1 MIRNF
6 RMLAVI
12 LIALG
17 AIGIGLRPVLADP
30 VQVPFDASY
39 SGTISL
45 TDNQYVILFSGAGIS
60 SHLGL
65 GANQGQIVITGMDN
79 SCSGGVANTNYERL
93 TAANGDS
100 LFLTSYD
107 VACPIGS
114 NVYRGGGNWT
124 VTGGTGRFSRAT
136 GHGTLDGQSDFNQFV
151 FTIHLTGV
159 ISGF

>member
-1 MIRNF
+1 MIRKV
-6 RMLAVI
+6 RMLVAI

-17 AIGIGLRPVLADP
+17 AIGIGLRPTHAAP
-30 VQVPFDASY
+30 VQVPFDGTY

-45 TDNQYVILFSGAGIS
+45 TDNQYVILFSGTGIS

-65 GANQGQIVITGMDN
+65 GANHAQIVITGMDN
-79 SCSGGVANTNYERL
+79 RCSGGVANTNFETL

-100 LFLTSYD
+100 LYLTSYD
-107 VACPIGS
+107 VACPIAS
-114 NVYRGGGNWT
+114 NIYRGGGNWT
-124 VTGGTGRFSRAT
+124 ITGGTGRFSNAT
-136 GHGTLDGQSDFNQFV
+136 GQGTLDGQSDFNQLV